1 MDISQI
7 LKQIEIEIK
16 LRGFSSKTVKMY
28 LLYNK
33 QFLLRYNI
41 EPKNVT
47 ENDVKM
53 YLAEKLTN
61 ENLSSKSV
69 GLIKAAL
76 IFYYNEVLGNKF
88 EIKTPKIKKSTPVVL
103 TKNELN
109 HLFSV
114 ISNKKHKLILKLYYS
129 SGLRLS
135 EATKLRKKNFDFEE
149 NVIWIRDG
157 KGGKDRMSI
166 LSKSLSQEL
175 EEFCQYKDKDDFV
188 FTNKFGDPIGE
199 RSVQKIMEKAKIDSG
214 IQKDVHIHSLRHS
227 FATHLLEAGTDIRKI
242 QELLGHSDLSTTQIY
257 TKVSSEE
264 LKKVKSPLD

>member
-88 EIKTPKIKKSTPVVL
+88 EIKT
-103 TKNELN
+103 
-109 HLFSV
+109 
-114 ISNKKHKLILKLYYS
+114 
-129 SGLRLS
+129 
-135 EATKLRKKNFDFEE
+135 
-149 NVIWIRDG
+149 
-157 KGGKDRMSI
+157 
-166 LSKSLSQEL
+166 
-175 EEFCQYKDKDDFV
+175 
-188 FTNKFGDPIGE
+188 
-199 RSVQKIMEKAKIDSG
+199 
-214 IQKDVHIHSLRHS
+214 
-227 FATHLLEAGTDIRKI
+227 
-242 QELLGHSDLSTTQIY
+242 
-257 TKVSSEE
+257 
-264 LKKVKSPLD
+264 